1 MRLLHRTTLALAT
14 AAAATVALAL
24 PAAAHVEPT
33 TTEVPAGGAA
43 TVDFTVEHGCQGSP
57 TVKVEFQ
64 VPAEITDAAP
74 VTKAG
79 WEGTVEGQVVTYAGG
94 PLASDVEDT
103 FAVTF
108 TAPDTVGATLAFPFI
123 QTCEEGSI
131 EWIQTEEEAERPA
144 PLVTIGQADP
154 NATTTTAAE
163 GTTTTAAAPT
173 TEATTTTTA
182 AVTTTTVAEDE
193 EDGSAS
199 GGGSVAVIGVVL
211 VSIVGIGVAA
221 YLRRREA

>member
-1 MRLLHRTTLALAT
+1 MRLLHRTTIALAT
-14 AAAATVALAL
+14 AAAAAVALAL

-33 TTEVPAGGAA
+33 STEVPAGGAA
-43 TVDFTVEHGCQGSP
+43 TVDFTVQHGCEGSP
-57 TVKVEFQ
+57 TIKVEFQ
-64 VPAEITDAAP
+64 VPAEITDAKP
-74 VTKAG
+74 TTKAG
-79 WEGTVEGQVVTYAGG
+79 WEGSVEGQVVTYTGG

-144 PLVTIGQADP
+144 PLVTLGQPDP
-154 NATTTTAAE
+154 NATTTTAADSS
-163 GTTTTAAAPT
+163 TSTTAVAT
-173 TEATTTTTA
+173 TEATTTTIA
-182 AVTTTTVAEDE
+182 AVTTTTVVDDE
-193 EDGSAS
+193 EGSAS

-221 YLRRREA
+221 YLRRREG